1 MASTQSKSAKASATR
16 SDGESARWI
25 FGLLLLFAGIFLVA
39 SVVFYY
45 FDWRGDYS
53 ALHGIGSENP
63 NFDDSI
69 DNPCGRL
76 GAWTA
81 EMLVGRSFECLFDRH
96 SGNEVQVDV
105 FGDIQNCLLYKER
118 RIKCNKQMAGET
130 KCFRVER
137 NKPQIHTFLS
147 VHI

>member
-1 MASTQSKSAKASATR
+1 MVAVDIQSPRIHTFR
-16 SDGESARWI
+16 
-25 FGLLLLFAGIFLVA
+25 FLAQFEVDVD
-39 SVVFYY
+39 VVLRN
-45 FDWRGDYS
+45 DPG
-53 ALHGIGSENP
+53 
-63 NFDDSI
+63 
-69 DNPCGRL
+69 
-76 GAWTA
+76 T
-81 EMLVGRSFECLFDRH
+81 VGRAFECLFDRH